1 MLDGCQ
7 RELLT
12 SLSFAGLGT
21 SSLGPRRVISINSLT
36 LLLGRTL
43 WKTHPLGL
51 SPSWPHAL
59 WSQDL
64 FLLCRGRRRRWSRRS
79 PSHKL
84 PSTLSCR
91 GGTEEELIFP
101 PPYQPHRVFG
111 EHSHSSPG
119 EADAAPRE
127 EGGGVSVGSPPY
139 TRQRAQREQSASIMV
154 PQMKEPISPITTG
167 LSPLV
172 TSIINWKAQNPKFSE
187 KLAMLIDLLD
197 YVLFNHQ
204 PIWDDC

>member
-1 MLDGCQ
+1 M
-7 RELLT
+7 
-12 SLSFAGLGT
+12 
-21 SSLGPRRVISINSLT
+21 
-36 LLLGRTL
+36 
-43 WKTHPLGL
+43 
-51 SPSWPHAL
+51 
-59 WSQDL
+59 
-64 FLLCRGRRRRWSRRS
+64 
-79 PSHKL
+79 
-84 PSTLSCR
+84 
-91 GGTEEELIFP
+91 
-101 PPYQPHRVFG
+101 
-111 EHSHSSPG
+111 
-119 EADAAPRE
+119 
-127 EGGGVSVGSPPY
+127 GSPPY